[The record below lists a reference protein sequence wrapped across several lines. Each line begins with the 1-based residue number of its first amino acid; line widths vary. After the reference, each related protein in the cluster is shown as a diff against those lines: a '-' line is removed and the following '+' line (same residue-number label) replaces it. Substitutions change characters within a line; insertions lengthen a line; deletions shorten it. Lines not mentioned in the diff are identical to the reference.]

1 MEIDNDGDKIEKPVA
16 IKCFKITESSTQQK
30 DILREAKIMKSLKH
44 ENIVEIYDYCEHPLL
59 IIMEKMSQS
68 LLSYLPSNQ
77 PNLSVENLLHF
88 ALDIAKVMLF
98 VSFSCKFFF
107 LILSLLYFRECTI

>member
-16 IKCFKITESSTQQK
+16 IKCFKITESTGQQK

-77 PNLSVENLLHF
+77 PNLTVENLLHF
-88 ALDIAKVMLF
+88 ALDIAKVMTVFLF
-98 VSFSCKFFF
+98 YRF
-107 LILSLLYFRECTI
+107 LSNVTILLLF